1 MTEKEIIELLQSKKY
16 RLTNIRKLIINCLF
30 HEHKHTINDFINH
43 IKKAVNEDVNVSSVY
58 NTLEFLV
65 NEGIVDIAI
74 DPITKEKSFELI
86 DKNDFHIHI
95 YDRSSKK
102 DKKIDISD
110 KLMNQ
115 IKKEIGS
122 DDICNIKIYV
132 ETKRKN

>member
-30 HEHKHTINDFINH
+30 HEHKHTINDFITH
-43 IKKAVNEDVNVSSVY
+43 IKKSINEDVNVSSVY

-65 NEGIVDIAI
+65 DEGIVDITI

-95 YDRSSKK
+95 YNRETKK
-102 DKKIDISD
+102 ETKIDISD
-110 KLMNQ
+110 KLMSLIEN
-115 IKKEIGS
+115 EINCDNIS
-122 DDICNIKIYV
+122 NIKIYV
-132 ETKRKN
+132 EIKKRN